1 MASKT
6 LVQGAGCGKRA
17 NLGDQSPGT
26 LDLQLSALP
35 GRMEVTGGMP
45 HSNLVSPRMPV
56 VLQVQLT
63 LACLTFLCR
72 SVCHP
77 QEGSVLADGLLL
89 GSTGPGP
96 SQFSFSRGA
105 GSR

>member
-1 MASKT
+1 MP
-6 LVQGAGCGKRA
+6 V
-17 NLGDQSPGT
+17 
-26 LDLQLSALP
+26 
-35 GRMEVTGGMP
+35 GMP
-45 HSNLVSPRMPV
+45 HPHPVSPRMPV

-96 SQFSFSRGA
+96 SQFSFSRVWNKSPVQQAIYVSLSFRSLLNSSGP
-105 GSR
+105 